1 MGKIPK
7 LKIYLDTSVYNRP
20 FDDQTQIR
28 IRLETESFLTIFEEI
43 IKEKFFL
50 VISSVL
56 IYENSLNP
64 FAERKEKVNM
74 YLSYGKQ
81 RQPLNYKIEKRATTL
96 TKMGFASIDALHIAV
111 AEYANCDYF
120 ITCDD
125 EILRIFNKF
134 QH

>member
-1 MGKIPK
+1 MPK

-43 IKEKFFL
+43 VKGKFFL

-64 FAERKEKVNM
+64 FAERKEKITT
-74 YLSYGKQ
+74 YLSYGKR
-81 RQPLNYKIEKRATTL
+81 RQSLNYKIEK
-96 TKMGFASIDALHIAV
+96 G
-111 AEYANCDYF
+111 E
-120 ITCDD
+120 
-125 EILRIFNKF
+125 
-134 QH
+134 